1 MAENVGRTLVCSV
14 LFLDIAGYSK
24 QSVAKQHQL
33 KQEFNGTLA
42 KALETTA
49 QRDRIILDTGDG
61 AAVTFFGDPEKV
73 LQVALTI
80 RDSIELPVCMGINLG
95 PVRMVTDL
103 NGHVNIIGDGI
114 NVAQRVMSFSKPG
127 QLLVSRTFYEIVS
140 SLSGDYAKLF
150 THEGARKDKHVREH
164 DVYSVARNTPPKQR
178 KASQDARTHLPA
190 EVFDAGDQLIVTA
203 HTRSRVQDE
212 LDRLQQLGSKVLS
225 EITEFGDKWI
235 ASCARPDI
243 PTLTRVEQLGNTRIV
258 TGKTREAV
266 TAKLGKLAETGAVMV
281 GDIECINKVWTA
293 VCEMRAK

>member
-14 LFLDIAGYSK
+14 LFLDIVGYSK
-24 QSVAKQHQL
+24 QSVADQHRL
-33 KQEFNGTLA
+33 KQAFNNTLS

-73 LQVALTI
+73 LQLALTI

-103 NGHVNIIGDGI
+103 NGHVNILGDGI

-127 QLLVSRTFYEIVS
+127 QLLVSRSFYEVVS
-140 SLSGDYAKLF
+140 SLSADYAKLF

-164 DVYSVARNTPPKQR
+164 DVYSVARNTPPRQP
-178 KASQDARTHLPA
+178 KASQEALAHLPA
-190 EVFDAGDQLIVTA
+190 EVFDAGDQLVITA
-203 HTRSRVQDE
+203 YTRSRVQDE
-212 LDRLQQLGSKVLS
+212 LDRLEQLGAKILS

-235 ASCARPDI
+235 ASCVRPDI
-243 PTLTRVEQLGNTRIV
+243 PTFTRVAQLGNTRIV

-266 TAKLGKLAETGAVMV
+266 TAKVGQLTESGAVV
-281 GDIECINKVWTA
+281 VSDIECINSVWTA
-293 VCEMRAK
+293 VCELRAK